1 MSSPII
7 FSYRLDSLGKASEES
22 NLKKNS
28 EGLLW
33 THLDANHENIKNS
46 IKKFSDLDPII
57 VDALIA
63 AETRPR
69 MLQSHEGLLLI
80 LRGVNLNEDSRP
92 EDMVSIRLWI
102 DNQQIISLRKFKLKA
117 VQDIE
122 SKLKLG
128 NGPRDSGS
136 FICMLISMLFE
147 RMQPV
152 ISELDEM
159 TDEIEE
165 NLLES
170 PDKIYAIRL

>member
-33 THLDANHENIKNS
+33 THLDANHENIKDS

-102 DNQQIISLRKFKLKA
+102 DNQQM
-117 VQDIE
+117 
-122 SKLKLG
+122 
-128 NGPRDSGS
+128 
-136 FICMLISMLFE
+136 MLIF
-147 RMQPV
+147 
-152 ISELDEM
+152 
-159 TDEIEE
+159 
-165 NLLES
+165 
-170 PDKIYAIRL
+170 